1 MRLSWSLTNCRAHS
15 PKWPEQQL
23 VAHAI
28 ADDRVPLAL
37 LKGVGMVPEGVGSF
51 ELFVDEGRVS
61 DAEAQFWRGDSFEVI
76 GRSEKGE
83 DFLARQR

>member
-1 MRLSWSLTNCRAHS
+1 
-15 PKWPEQQL
+15 
-23 VAHAI
+23 
-28 ADDRVPLAL
+28 
-37 LKGVGMVPEGVGSF
+37 MVPEGVGSF